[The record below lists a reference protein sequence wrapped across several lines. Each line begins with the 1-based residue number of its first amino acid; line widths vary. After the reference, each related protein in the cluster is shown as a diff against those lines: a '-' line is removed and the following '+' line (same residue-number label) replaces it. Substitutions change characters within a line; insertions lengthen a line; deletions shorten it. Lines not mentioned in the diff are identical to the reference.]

1 MFRER
6 CPERFEKP
14 WTKFTAIGS
23 TQMNNNLLS
32 NSIAACFGK
41 TVARRSKI
49 LVPRFREAGD
59 DLFCGLPRNFH
70 AGMDDIPPGVHP
82 RAFSHMLFE
91 TDPLRQHDSE
101 RVVDP
106 THFMRWLAIRYD
118 VTHNR
123 LHRLPDFNLQS
134 ASRFPRLSFAPVQLA
149 VNVCKFIP
157 PPPVRENLPGELPA
171 GLGVHTILKSKH
183 ILLFRT
189 PVFP

>member
-1 MFRER
+1 MS
-6 CPERFEKP
+6 ERFEKP

-49 LVPRFREAGD
+49 FVRRFRESGD
-59 DLFCGLPRNFH
+59 DLFRGLPRNFH
-70 AGMDDIPPGVHP
+70 AGMDDIPPVVHP

-134 ASRFPRLSFAPVQLA
+134 ASRFPRLSFPPVQLA

-157 PPPVRENLPGELPA
+157 PPPVRQNLPAELPA
-171 GLGVHTILKSKH
+171 ALGVPPIFKSNH
-183 ILLFRT
+183 LLS
-189 PVFP
+189 